1 MTPVAERKQNH
12 APQETRQP
20 PWRRADAE
28 QDHDLPV
35 LAIEINPRVQL
46 HWESLMGD
54 GIVPALILG
63 AERRCRGVR

>member
-1 MTPVAERKQNH
+1 MIPVAERKQDH
-12 APQETRQP
+12 APQEARQP

-46 HWESLMGD
+46 QWESLMDD
-54 GIVPALILG
+54 GVVPALILG
-63 AERRCRGVR
+63 AERRMRGPR